1 MKTAIFGGDKRML
14 FAAKAFVEA
23 GHEVCIAG
31 FDDMI
36 SLCEIQICTPSE
48 AAHLCDIAVLPV
60 RPLSGGFLNTPFS
73 REKLPIAELMRMI
86 GKKPVY
92 TGCADQLR
100 SYALGEVYDY
110 AAREDFVWQNAQLTA
125 EGAVGLLVSGYEGSV
140 YGSKILITGFG
151 RIGKCLSKLLTAMGA
166 HVAVAARKP
175 ADLAMI
181 AQFGMEPV
189 DYTALDCSVYQVI
202 FNTVPAMIFDQEK
215 IGDMRDDVY
224 LIDLSSKPG
233 GVDFQ
238 AAESRDLTC
247 VHALSLPGKTAPLA
261 AGTIIKDTVVKMMG
275 A

>member
-14 FAAKAFVEA
+14 FAAKAFVDT
-23 GHEVCIAG
+23 GHEVSIAG

-36 SLCEIQICTPSE
+36 SLCEIQICEPAE
-48 AAHLCDIAVLPV
+48 AAHFCDIAVLPV
-60 RPLSGGFLNTPFS
+60 RPLSGGFLSTPFA
-73 REKLPIAELMRMI
+73 REELPIAELMRMI

-92 TGCADQLR
+92 SGCADLLR
-100 SYALGEVYDY
+100 PYALGEVYDY

-125 EGAVGLLVSGYEGSV
+125 EGALGLLLSDYEGSV
-140 YGSKILITGFG
+140 YGAEILITGFG
-151 RIGKCLSKLLTAMGA
+151 RIGKCLSKILKAMGA

-202 FNTVPAMIFDQEK
+202 FNTVPAMILDQEK

-224 LIDLSSKPG
+224 LIDLASKPG
-233 GVDFQ
+233 GVDFR
-238 AAESRDLTC
+238 AAEERDLTC
-247 VHALSLPGKTAPLA
+247 IHALSLPGKTAPLA
-261 AGTIIKDTVVKMMG
+261 AGTIIKDTVVKMLDP
-275 A
+275 